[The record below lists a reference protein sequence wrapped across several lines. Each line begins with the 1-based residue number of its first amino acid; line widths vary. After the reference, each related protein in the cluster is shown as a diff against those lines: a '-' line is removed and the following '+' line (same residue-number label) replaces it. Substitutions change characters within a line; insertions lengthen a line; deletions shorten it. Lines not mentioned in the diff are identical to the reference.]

1 MLRLLTAPAPGL
13 PLREVERIKFTS
25 TVTPL
30 GKAVSSFPVSP
41 SFGKMLALSHQH
53 NLLPL
58 AIALVSSLSVQVRL
72 AAVMYGALYLK
83 YFGFLC
89 GIRFSKLMLNTPWIA
104 YCIQDQWL
112 LASLFYYILCR
123 QNLIWRVKSE
133 EAFWIVLDIWRT
145 KLMNEYFILHIL

>member
-1 MLRLLTAPAPGL
+1 MNQYLTNKQLKLKSIKICLTAEQMLRLLTAPAPGL

-72 AAVMYGALYLK
+72 SAVLYALYLK
-83 YFGFLC
+83 YIWNKF
-89 GIRFSKLMLNTPWIA
+89 RFSKLLLNTPRIVIF
-104 YCIQDQWL
+104 YLTHDCWL
-112 LASLFYYILCR
+112 L
-123 QNLIWRVKSE
+123 
-133 EAFWIVLDIWRT
+133 
-145 KLMNEYFILHIL
+145 